1 MPWSVKKVDNKYK
14 LWNTD
19 KKQFVNKT
27 FNTRQSA
34 VNTKKIMRTITKKK
48 IRNNK

>member
-1 MPWSVKKVDNKYK
+1 MTWSFKKVDNKYK

-34 VNTKKIMRTITKKK
+34 VNTKKNYENYYKKK
-48 IRNNK
+48 NKK

>member
-34 VNTKKIMRTITKKK
+34 VNTKKK